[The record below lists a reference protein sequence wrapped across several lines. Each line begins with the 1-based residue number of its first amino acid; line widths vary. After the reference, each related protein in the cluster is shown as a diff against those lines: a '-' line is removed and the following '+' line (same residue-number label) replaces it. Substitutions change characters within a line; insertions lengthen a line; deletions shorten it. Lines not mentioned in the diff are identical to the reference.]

1 MEMENKDLQTI
12 WQKVLEELEKKIP
25 KPTLKTWF
33 NNVTPIQI
41 YNGVLK
47 IEVPNKLV
55 KDWLESKF
63 HLILL
68 KTVKEFIHEIKN
80 IEYILNTQIKT
91 RTKRISKYSF
101 QQKITIFEVH
111 PSTNLNPRYRFENF
125 VVGSNNELAFAAA
138 QGVVSNLG
146 TKFNPLFIYGGV
158 GLGKTHL
165 LQAIGNEVLRKY
177 NNTKKVRYA
186 TTEQFTNEL
195 INALKNQT
203 IDEFRQK
210 FREIDVLILDDVHF
224 LSGKNKSQE
233 ELFHTFNELYNSSKQ
248 IVFSSDRAPRMIPD
262 IEERLQSRFEGGLVV
277 DITPPDFET
286 RLAILRLKN
295 QEKNYFLPDFAL
307 EIIAEKITKNIRE
320 LEGALNYVAFRVKNV
335 TNLNKEKVEELLRDY
350 LKQSFKKVS
359 PKKIIKIVAEFYNL
373 KEEDLLKKIRRKEI
387 IKPRQILMY
396 LLREIAKLSYNTIG
410 ELLNNRDHTTV
421 LYSYEKIEKEIQQ
434 NFELYQEIEILKD
447 KILNT

>member
-1 MEMENKDLQTI
+1 MENKDLQTI
-12 WQKVLEELEKKIP
+12 WQKVLEELEKKVP

-33 NNVTPIQI
+33 NNVTPVQI

-68 KTVKEFIHEIKN
+68 KTVKEFIQEIKN

-233 ELFHTFNELYNSSKQ
+233 ELFHTFNELYNASKQ

-295 QEKNYFLPDFAL
+295 QEKNYFLPDFSL

-335 TNLNKEKVEELLRDY
+335 TNLNKEKVEELLKDY

-396 LLREIAKLSYNTIG
+396 LLREIGKLSYNTIG

>member
-12 WQKVLEELEKKIP
+12 WQKVLEELEKKVP